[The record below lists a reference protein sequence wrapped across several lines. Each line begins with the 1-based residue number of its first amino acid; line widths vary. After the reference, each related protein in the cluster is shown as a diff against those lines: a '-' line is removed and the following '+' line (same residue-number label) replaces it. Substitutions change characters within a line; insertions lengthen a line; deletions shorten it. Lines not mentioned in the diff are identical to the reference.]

1 MDINRASAPVRRAA
15 SDPRVHRES
24 QLAAFH
30 AALALR
36 RIDRIGYAD
45 AMVDA
50 RVLRRLRRAQ
60 QHASRAVALTLT
72 PPPRHRLR
80 NTVLLL
86 GGIGVGAATV
96 VAVRRAS
103 QPSLPQA
110 EVDLYEPQAKESDN
124 GADGG

>member
-1 MDINRASAPVRRAA
+1 MDINRASEPVRRAA
-15 SDPRVHRES
+15 TDPRVHRES

-30 AALALR
+30 AALALH
-36 RIDRIGYAD
+36 RIDRIGVAD

-60 QHASRAVALTLT
+60 RHASRAVALTIA
-72 PPPRHRLR
+72 PPPRHRFR

-86 GGIGVGAATV
+86 GGVGVGAATV
-96 VAVRRAS
+96 IAVRRAS
-103 QPSLPQA
+103 QPELPPA
-110 EVDLYEPQAKESDN
+110 EVDVYEPQAKESEN

>member
-36 RIDRIGYAD
+36 RIDRIGYTD

-60 QHASRAVALTLT
+60 QHASRAVALTLA
-72 PPPRHRLR
+72 PPPRHRFR

-96 VAVRRAS
+96 IALRRAS
-103 QPSLPQA
+103 QPSLPPA
-110 EVDLYEPQAKESDN
+110 EVDVYEPQAKESDN

>member
-1 MDINRASAPVRRAA
+1 MDINQATAPVRRAA

-24 QLAAFH
+24 QLAALH
-30 AALALR
+30 AALALH
-36 RIDRIGYAD
+36 RIDRIGVAD

-60 QHASRAVALTLT
+60 RHASRAVALAVA

-80 NTVLLL
+80 NVMLLI
-86 GGIGVGAATV
+86 GGVGVGAATV
-96 VAVRRAS
+96 VVLRRTS
-103 QPSLPQA
+103 QPELPPA
-110 EVDLYEPQAKESDN
+110 EVDTYEPQAKESDN